1 MESTHERV
9 VIARNGR
16 PAAVLLSPEGLESP
30 DETIAILSA
39 PQAMKAIAEAQ
50 EAISQSDFVT
60 IGQLT
65 IRM

>member
-16 PAAVLLSPEGLESP
+16 PAAVLLSPEDLESP

-39 PQAMKAIAEAQ
+39 PQVMKEIAEAQ

-65 IRM
+65 IHM